1 MLMSWISRRDF
12 MAGGSMAAAFALLQ
26 SKTVRAA
33 SNPPIGLQLYSVR
46 SLLPKDFAGTLQ
58 MVAAA
63 GFRNV
68 EAAGFYDH
76 SAADV
81 KQMMSAA
88 GLNCVSAHYPLP
100 ALLKAEDATIDY
112 AKALGLEYVICSS
125 PSVPDPSKYANAQ
138 GGAFGAMAHSMT
150 ADDWKWNAEQFNRI
164 GEKVKAQGMKFG
176 YHNHT
181 MEFRNLGN
189 TIGLEVLLKNTQ
201 PSVVTFEMDCAWVV
215 AGGGNPVELLSKYP
229 TRFSLL
235 HVKDLKPA
243 DPQGPEKRVSTELGH
258 GVIDFKPIFAEAR
271 KVGIRYAIVEQEDF
285 DMPIPEALKID
296 FDFMKAA
303 GLPAS

>member
-1 MLMSWISRRDF
+1 MT
-12 MAGGSMAAAFALLQ
+12 AAFACLQ
-26 SKTVRAA
+26 SKETHAAA
-33 SNPPIGLQLYSVR
+33 SEPAIGLQLYSVR
-46 SLLPKDFAGTLQ
+46 SLLPKDFTGTLQ

-81 KQMMSAA
+81 KQIMGTA
-88 GLNCVSAHYPLP
+88 GLNCVSAHYPLA
-100 ALLKAEDATIDY
+100 ALLKAEDDTIEY
-112 AKALGLEYVICSS
+112 AKTLGLEYVICSS
-125 PSVPDPSKYANAQ
+125 PSVADPSKFANAP
-138 GGAFGAMAHSMT
+138 GGAWQAMLHSMT

-164 GEKVKAQGMKFG
+164 GQKVKAQGMKFG

-181 MEFRNLGN
+181 MEFRKLEDGS
-189 TIGLEVLLKNTQ
+189 IGLEVLLKQTE

-215 AGGGNPVELLSKYP
+215 AGGGNPVDLMSKYP

-243 DPQGPEKRVSTELGH
+243 DPQAPEKRTSTELGH

-285 DMPIPEALKID
+285 DMPIPVALKID
-296 FDFMKAA
+296 YDFMKAV
-303 GLPAS
+303 GLPTS

>member
-1 MLMSWISRRDF
+1 MSWISRRDF
-12 MAGGSMAAAFALLQ
+12 VAGGSMTAAFVLLQ
-26 SKTVRAA
+26 SKRAHA
-33 SNPPIGLQLYSVR
+33 AGSESAIGLQLYSVR

-76 SAADV
+76 SADEV

-88 GLNCVSAHYPLP
+88 GLNCVSAHYPL
-100 ALLKAEDATIDY
+100 ATLLKTEDDTIEY
-112 AKALGLEYVICSS
+112 AKTLGLDYVICSS
-125 PSVPDPSKYANAQ
+125 PSVPDPSKFANAP
-138 GGAFGAMAHSMT
+138 GGTWQAMLHSMT

-164 GEKVKAQGMKFG
+164 GKKVKAHGMKFG

-181 MEFRNLGN
+181 MEFRDVGG
-189 TIGLEVLLKNTQ
+189 TFGLEVLLKETD

-215 AGGGNPVELLSKYP
+215 AGSANPVELLSKYP

-235 HVKDLKPA
+235 HIKDLKPA
-243 DPQGPEKRVSTELGH
+243 DPQAPEKRTSTELGH
-258 GVIDFKPIFAEAR
+258 GVINYKPIFAEAR

-285 DMPIPEALKID
+285 DMPIPDALKID

-303 GLPAS
+303 GLRLS

>member
-1 MLMSWISRRDF
+1 MSGISRRYF
-12 MAGGSMAAAFALLQ
+12 VAGGSMAAAFALLQ
-26 SKTVRAA
+26 SKAAHAAA
-33 SNPPIGLQLYSVR
+33 SKPAIGLQLYSVR
-46 SLLPKDFAGTLQ
+46 SLLPKDFAGTLK

-76 SAADV
+76 SAAEV
-81 KQMMSAA
+81 KEMMSAA

-100 ALLKAEDATIDY
+100 TLLKSEDDTIEY
-112 AKALGLEYVICSS
+112 AKALGLQYVICSS
-125 PSVPDPSKYANAQ
+125 PSVPDPSKFANAA
-138 GGAFGAMAHSMT
+138 GGAWQAMLRSMT

-181 MEFRNLGN
+181 MEFRKLEDGS
-189 TIGLEVLLKNTQ
+189 IGLEVLLKNTE
-201 PSVVTFEMDCAWVV
+201 PTVVTFEMDCAWVV
-215 AGGGNPVELLSKYP
+215 AGGGNPAELMSKYP

-235 HVKDLKPA
+235 HIKDLKPA
-243 DPQGPEKRVSTELGH
+243 DPQEPEKRVSTELGH
-258 GVIDFKPIFAEAR
+258 GVIDFKPIFAEAQ
-271 KVGIRYAIVEQEDF
+271 KIGIRYAIVEQEDF

-296 FDFMKAA
+296 FDFMKAHE
-303 GLPAS
+303 S